1 MIRAVFFDF
10 YSVWTPDKISYYLAI
25 GQQNGPET
33 YKQLCDVVEAYYHG
47 KIDINFLAD
56 SFRVK
61 LGHEDIS
68 SKIFLLQEKDISPQV
83 INFMRGLHGHFLK
96 LGILANLGIQEY
108 KLLSDFNEHNQIFET
123 IASPLSLQLNL
134 PLMSREVFG
143 KSLQAI
149 GEPLDNS
156 VLVSGNLAL
165 LEFAS
170 NLGMG
175 VIQFEGFDK
184 LQKTIDQLVN
194 QDLSS

>member
-1 MIRAVFFDF
+1 
-10 YSVWTPDKISYYLAI
+10 
-25 GQQNGPET
+25 
-33 YKQLCDVVEAYYHG
+33 
-47 KIDINFLAD
+47 
-56 SFRVK
+56 
-61 LGHEDIS
+61 
-68 SKIFLLQEKDISPQV
+68 
-83 INFMRGLHGHFLK
+83 
-96 LGILANLGIQEY
+96 
-108 KLLSDFNEHNQIFET
+108 
-123 IASPLSLQLNL
+123 
-134 PLMSREVFG
+134 
-143 KSLQAI
+143 LQAI